1 MGGKKKGKVVDLWKV
16 VGERKVWYNTV
27 EMAISIQSHCVS
39 HYCTPLA
46 FSSFF
51 FFSIA
56 NFSILVPR
64 ALASHAVVFRG
75 IVRLPQA
82 TRAHDPFGLR

>member
-16 VGERKVWYNTV
+16 VGERKVWYNPV
-27 EMAISIQSHCVS
+27 EMAISIQSHRVS

-51 FFSIA
+51 FFDRQFFHSRPQ
-56 NFSILVPR
+56 SPSLPR
-64 ALASHAVVFRG
+64 SRF
-75 IVRLPQA
+75 
-82 TRAHDPFGLR
+82 